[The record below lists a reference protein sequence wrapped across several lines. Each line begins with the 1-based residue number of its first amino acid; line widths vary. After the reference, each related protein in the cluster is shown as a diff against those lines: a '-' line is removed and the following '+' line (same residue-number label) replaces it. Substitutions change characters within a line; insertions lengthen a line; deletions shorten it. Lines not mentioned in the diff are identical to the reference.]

1 MKRWVEVTIA
11 IILLVIAG
19 IVIVKKRK
27 ADLAKLPPPQ
37 LLPAVVSAKELTPQN
52 LTITLPAMGVVA
64 SDISAVLSTRISGQ
78 ITAVY
83 KREGNT
89 VKKGEIL
96 ASIDARDLEARKQGL
111 VSQRQGV
118 IAQIEAKKAEA
129 RALETSLKTA
139 LESHAR
145 TEELLAVKGASPE
158 QYSQEEAEIAR
169 LKASLDGARKAVE
182 TLQKSVETLGSSIKD
197 VDSQI
202 SYGTLTA
209 PIDGRVSQLLARP
222 GDLATPGKP
231 ILKISSKNGLYLTI
245 SLPDKLRPKSVLLQ
259 GQEFPLTPKD
269 QTSETGLV
277 QYVSP
282 LPPHSEFLEGQFV
295 NVHVVL
301 FKGEAVL
308 VPMDALLTMGNASWL
323 FIIEPNGK
331 ATKVEV
337 TVKVKGVEGAI
348 VEPDFT
354 NRKVILA
361 KPDILLRVASGVP
374 IIVSNL

>member
-1 MKRWVEVTIA
+1 MKRRAEVTIA
-11 IILLVIAG
+11 VILIVIAG
-19 IVIVKKRK
+19 ILIVKKRK

-37 LLPAVVSAKELTPQN
+37 VLPAVVSARELAPQN
-52 LTITLPAMGVVA
+52 VTITLPAMGVVA

-78 ITAVY
+78 ITAIY
-83 KREGNT
+83 KREGDT

-129 RALETSLKTA
+129 KALETSLKTA

-145 TEELLAVKGASPE
+145 TKELLAVKGASPE

-169 LKASLDGARKAVE
+169 LKASLDGARKAIE
-182 TLQKSVETLGSSIKD
+182 TLQKSVESLESSIKD
-197 VDSQI
+197 MESQI
-202 SYGTLTA
+202 SYATLNA

-231 ILKISSKNGLYLTI
+231 ILKISSKSGLYLTI
-245 SLPDKLRPKSVLLQ
+245 SLPDRLRPTSVLLQ

-282 LPPHSEFLEGQFV
+282 LPPNSGFVEGQFV
-295 NVHVVL
+295 NVNIVL

-308 VPMDALLTMGNASWL
+308 VPMDALLTMGNASWV
-323 FIIEPNGK
+323 FTVEPDGK
-331 ATKVEV
+331 AKRIEV

-348 VEPDFT
+348 VEPDLA

-361 KPDILLRVASGVP
+361 KPDILLRVATGVP